1 MSMLSIET
9 INYFLALG
17 TILLQLAAVGLLVVY
32 VLRTRNPSFARI
44 AGLVQARALWALFL
58 ISLVATFVTL
68 YYSDYLGI
76 EPCPLCWWQRIFLY
90 PQVILLGIA
99 AWKKDNYIADYA
111 IVLSIFGAGV
121 ALYQHALQMLPGSGL
136 PCPATGISCAQR
148 FLFEFGYIT
157 YPLMAFSLF
166 AFLIV
171 TMLFVRARRVA

>member
-1 MSMLSIET
+1 MEILPQL
-9 INYFLALG
+9 NYWLAVG
-17 TILLQLAAVGLLVVY
+17 TILLQLATIKLVVVY
-32 VLRTRNPSFARI
+32 ALRTKSPYCARLAERI
-44 AGLVQARALWALFL
+44 RPHALRALFV
-58 ISLVATFVTL
+58 ISLIATFVTL

-136 PCPATGISCAQR
+136 PCPATGISCTQR